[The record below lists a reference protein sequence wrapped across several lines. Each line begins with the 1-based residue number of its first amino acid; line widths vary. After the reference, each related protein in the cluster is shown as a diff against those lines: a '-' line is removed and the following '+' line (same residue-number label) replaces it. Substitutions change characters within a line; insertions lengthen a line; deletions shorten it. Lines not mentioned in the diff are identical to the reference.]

1 MINDVY
7 EGICKVA
14 RSCTDFY
21 SGYDVL
27 FAFMCDHPES
37 RSTKEFIDYHI
48 IEKGAP
54 RLPDGMPDF
63 TYLIGKRFRAEDWVS
78 QEDVEEFMKYYIY
91 YIV

>member
-27 FAFMCDHPES
+27 FAFMCDHPEA
-37 RSTKEFIDYHI
+37 RTTKEFMEYHI
-48 IEKGAP
+48 SERGDP

-63 TYLIGKRFRAEDWVS
+63 SYLIGKHFLVEDWVS
-78 QEDVEEFMKYYIY
+78 QGDMHAFHEYIKL
-91 YIV
+91 IE

>member
-27 FAFMCDHPES
+27 FAFMCDHPEA
-37 RSTKEFIDYHI
+37 RTTKEFMEYHI
-48 IEKGAP
+48 SYMRDP
-54 RLPDGMPDF
+54 RLPDGRPEF
-63 TYLIGKRFRAEDWVS
+63 SYLIGKHFHVEDWVNE
-78 QEDVEEFMKYYIY
+78 EDMYAFHEYIKL
-91 YIV
+91 IE